1 MFKQA
6 FIELVTVEKIA
17 LKMQYV
23 RILVKNLIW
32 RKNTLDVQTSIPYVE
47 QISTEVTMQTRCLW
61 LMTVFSHQWNDKEI

>member
-23 RILVKNLIW
+23 RILVKNLI
-32 RKNTLDVQTSIPYVE
+32 
-47 QISTEVTMQTRCLW
+47 
-61 LMTVFSHQWNDKEI
+61 